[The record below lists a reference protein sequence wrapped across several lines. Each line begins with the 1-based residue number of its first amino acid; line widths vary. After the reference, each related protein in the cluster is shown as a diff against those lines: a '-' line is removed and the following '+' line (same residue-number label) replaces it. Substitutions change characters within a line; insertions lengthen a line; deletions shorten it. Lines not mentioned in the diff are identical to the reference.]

1 MKKKNKYLYI
11 LTIIIFCLS
20 FFLDYYNTPKKNEK
34 KAFASDALIVNYL
47 DVGEGDSIFI
57 KLPNNETLLIDAGEK
72 EMSDRV
78 INFINDLGYE
88 KINYIIATH
97 PHTDHIGG
105 LESVINNFAVDKI
118 YMPKVSSNTKTFE
131 SLLYTIKEKGLTVTT
146 AKSGVY
152 LLNDETK
159 NLTLQFL
166 APNSSTYKNLN
177 NYSAVLK
184 LTYQNTHFLFMG
196 DAEVKSEQEIT
207 LDPTAD
213 VIKVGHHGSDTSS
226 SLSFLKRV
234 NPKYAIIM
242 VGKDNQYHHPYQNI
256 INRYQNLGATI
267 YRTDLSG
274 TIICKSDGVTVNCEG
289 SKKGE

>member
-1 MKKKNKYLYI
+1 MI
-11 LTIIIFCLS
+11 
-20 FFLDYYNTPKKNEK
+20 PKKNEK

-57 KLPNNETLLIDAGEK
+57 ELPNNETLLIDAGEK
-72 EMSDRV
+72 EMGDRV
-78 INFINDLGYE
+78 INFISNLGYE

-105 LESVINNFAVDKI
+105 LESVINAFAVDKI

-131 SLLYTIKEKGLTVTT
+131 SLLNTIKEKGLTVTS
-146 AKSGVY
+146 AKGGVY
-152 LLNDETK
+152 LLNDESK

-166 APNSSTYKNLN
+166 APNNSTYKNLN

-184 LTYQNTHFLFMG
+184 LTYQNTRFLFMG

-242 VGKDNQYHHPYQNI
+242 VGKDNQYHHPYQKI
-256 INRYQNLGATI
+256 INRYQKLGATI
-267 YRTDLSG
+267 YRTDLAG
-274 TIICKSDGVTVNCEG
+274 NIVCKSDGVDVNCEG

>member
-57 KLPNNETLLIDAGEK
+57 ELPNNETLLIDAGEK
-72 EMSDRV
+72 EMGDRV
-78 INFINDLGYE
+78 INFISNLGYE

-105 LESVINNFAVDKI
+105 LESVINAFAVDKI

-131 SLLYTIKEKGLTVTT
+131 SLLNTIKEKGLTVTS
-146 AKSGVY
+146 AKGGVY
-152 LLNDETK
+152 LLNDESK

-166 APNSSTYKNLN
+166 APNNSTYKNLN

-184 LTYQNTHFLFMG
+184 LTYQNTRFLFMG

-242 VGKDNQYHHPYQNI
+242 VGKDNQYHHPYQKI
-256 INRYQNLGATI
+256 INRYQKLGATI
-267 YRTDLSG
+267 YRTDLAG
-274 TIICKSDGVTVNCEG
+274 NIVCKSDGVDVNCEG